1 MTTLLFSAFVISKK
15 DHVKIRATQVVMKVI
30 NLDPETSKSEIG
42 NVSILKNF
50 DDHFCEGNQKANSL
64 FSRTTGLSV
73 LIRLLNTK
81 FKATIWWSKFLIDC
95 NRMLFQQPER
105 IIL

>member
-1 MTTLLFSAFVISKK
+1 MI
-15 DHVKIRATQVVMKVI
+15 KVI

-42 NVSILKNF
+42 NVSTLKYF
-50 DDHFCEGNQKANSL
+50 DDHCGEGNQKANSP
-64 FSRTTGLSV
+64 FFRTTGLSA

-81 FKATIWWSKFLIDC
+81 FKATFWWSKFLIDC